1 MKILLSCLM
10 LCGVTTAYADCD
22 VDAYGRMSATDASGS
37 PCVQNGNKYS
47 SNTNN
52 NSYRREG
59 NNLYGAS
66 VNNYQDRYNTY
77 DNGRTWNPASPSSSS
92 KRDRNSGLGVD
103 TDVYTPNPYLN
114 QNNKQQQDNNSIGWK
129 SIY

>member
-1 MKILLSCLM
+1 
-10 LCGVTTAYADCD
+10 
-22 VDAYGRMSATDASGS
+22 MSATDAYGS
-37 PCVQNGNKYS
+37 PCVQNGNNYS

>member
-1 MKILLSCLM
+1 MKILLSFLM

-22 VDAYGRMSATDASGS
+22 VDAYGRMSATDAYGS
-37 PCVQNGNKYS
+37 PCVQNGNNYS